1 MGIFGALQSA
11 VSGLK
16 AQSHAM
22 ENISGNIANSQTIG
36 YKRIDTSFVDMIP
49 DAPVKQQIAGA
60 VSSFSRSMN
69 TLRGD
74 IQNADTETYMA
85 LNGSGFFV
93 VDKADGSGGTF
104 YTRRGDFDI
113 DRNGYLVNGA
123 GYRLTGLDMN
133 NGVVTGSVAQAIK
146 IDNSFLPARRST
158 NIDYQLNLPQVPKTS
173 SYVST
178 TPGSELFKP
187 WNYSNVQGSP
197 AYPRT
202 PAAGG
207 ITLPATTPA
216 YGFGATVNGSAAAS
230 TVVSDNDRLNVTVGG
245 VTYGV
250 RFNTNGVSTPAAT
263 LVSAS
268 AGTNAALA
276 TTNINIANAD
286 IAALAADGSL
296 TINGTSVGFSTPTYT
311 ANAAGLEAAVQAFF
325 PSATVAYD
333 AGTGVLTVTHAA
345 GVRPADT
352 AAGGS
357 GVTLGSATAGTV
369 LSAASTVVGINR
381 NELATLRAAGN
392 LNINGTPI
400 SGFTGAGPATPAAL
414 EAAVQA
420 AFPTAT
426 VGYDAT
432 TGQLSITY
440 AAGARAADTAVTGSG
455 MEISSGGTIQAML
468 GDLQTKLRTLTGDA
482 DMTVGMRNGRVAV
495 LMGETSTASLAFT
508 TDRMG
513 TISGDIMGLSLVTDT
528 ASGSDVTAD
537 KALASLWVDHGDTL
551 SIKVGNT
558 TRTYR
563 LDTTGTLAI
572 GAGETRINATGTVAD
587 MLAAIEADLKANGG
601 PGASNV
607 DVDLVGGRLNVSFS
621 GNYTHD
627 VSITG
632 NAANKLQINGNY
644 NAVSG
649 SVDNIL
655 SADNDRFISES
666 ISGGGITLYSST
678 GEPVNVQMRW
688 AKLTSETGAE
698 TWGLFYASDS
708 RPGASVAWTKLADYT
723 YDNGVLSSVAPAGGV
738 ATATGTELVTIS
750 NLTINGTSLGQI
762 TLNHGMKGMT
772 QFADN
777 SGAASTTALKQNG
790 FGAGEFISVGISDE
804 GRVVASY
811 TNGETREVA
820 QIVTASFNNANALKR
835 GDGGT
840 YTATTES
847 GEPIIDQSGSG
858 IVGSSTE
865 ASNTDISEEFT
876 KLIVT
881 QQAYSANT
889 KIVTA
894 ADEMLKEALNMI
906 R

>member
-60 VSSFSRSMN
+60 VSSYSRSMN

-85 LNGSGFFV
+85 LNGNGFFV
-93 VDKADGSGGTF
+93 VENGDGSGGTF

-123 GYRLTGLDMN
+123 GYRLTGLGMN
-133 NGVVTGSVAQAIK
+133 NGVVTGSVAEAIK
-146 IDNSFLPARRST
+146 IDNSFLPAKRST
-158 NIDYQLNLPQVPKTS
+158 TIDYQLNLPQIPKTS

-197 AYPRT
+197 AYPKT
-202 PAAGG
+202 PTGSGA
-207 ITLPATTPA
+207 TLPATTPA
-216 YGFGATVNGSAAAS
+216 YAFGATVNGTAAAN
-230 TVVSDNDRLNVTVGG
+230 TIVTDNDRLNVTVGG

-250 RFNTNGVSTPAAT
+250 RFNTNGVSTQAAT
-263 LVSAS
+263 LTSAT
-268 AGTNAALA
+268 AGNAAVNKR
-276 TTNINIANAD
+276 TSIEV
-286 IAALAADGSL
+286 AALGALVTANNFVIG
-296 TINGTSVGFSTPTYT
+296 STPIDLTGVVT
-311 ANAAGLEAAVQAFF
+311 AGDFEAAVQSQLSPAPATVNYTGTTLTIDYAAGASAIETGATGAGVAFT
-325 PSATVAYD
+325 PASSRAGTLATSAT
-333 AGTGVLTVTHAA
+333 
-345 GVRPADT
+345 
-352 AAGGS
+352 
-357 GVTLGSATAGTV
+357 
-369 LSAASTVVGINR
+369 TVVTVPKE
-381 NELATLRAAGN
+381 ELANLRAAGN
-392 LNINGTPI
+392 FNINGTAVTI
-400 SGFTGAGPATPAAL
+400 LPATGPITPANFQASVNTAIAPAT
-414 EAAVQA
+414 AA
-420 AFPTAT
+420 
-426 VGYDAT
+426 YDAV
-432 TGQLSITY
+432 TGQLTITY
-440 AAGARAADTAVTGSG
+440 PAGARAADTTVSGSG
-455 MEISSGGTIQAML
+455 TEVAANGSITTMLADME
-468 GDLQTKLRTLTGDA
+468 TKLRALTGDA
-482 DMTVGMRNGRVAV
+482 GMTVGIRNGRVAV
-495 LMGETSTASLAFT
+495 VMGDTSTDSLSFT
-508 TDRMG
+508 TDRVG
-513 TISGDIMGLSLVTDT
+513 SISGDALGLSLTTDT
-528 ASGSDVTAD
+528 ASGVDVKSTNT
-537 KALASLWVDHGDTL
+537 LASLLIDHGDTL
-551 SIKVGNT
+551 SIQVGST

-563 LDTTGTLAI
+563 LDTSGSLVV

-587 MLAAIEADLKANGG
+587 MLASIEADLKANGG
-601 PGASNV
+601 PGAAGV
-607 DVDLVGGRLNVSFS
+607 DVDMVGGRLSVTFA
-621 GNYTHD
+621 GNYTNN
-627 VSITG
+627 VIISG
-632 NAANKLQINGNY
+632 NAAGATKLNIAGSY
-644 NAVSG
+644 NATAG

-655 SADNDRFISES
+655 SADSDRFISES
-666 ISGGGITLYSST
+666 ISGGGITVYSNT

-688 AKLTSETGAE
+688 AKMGGTTGNE

-723 YDNGVLSSVAPAGGV
+723 YDNGILSGIAPAGGV
-738 ATATGTELVTIS
+738 ATATGTEQLTIS
-750 NLTINGTSLGQI
+750 NLTVNGTSLGQM
-762 TLNHGMKGMT
+762 TYNHGLKGMT

-790 FGAGEFISVGISDE
+790 YGAGEFISVGVSDA

-840 YTATTES
+840 YTATVES
-847 GEPIIDQSGSG
+847 GEPIVDQSGSG
-858 IVGSSTE
+858 IVGGSTE

>member
-36 YKRIDTSFVDMIP
+36 FKRIDTSFVDMIP

-60 VSSFSRSMN
+60 VSSYSRSMN

-74 IQNADTETYMA
+74 IQNAETETYMA
-85 LNGSGFFV
+85 LNGNGFFV
-93 VDKADGSGGTF
+93 VEQGDGSGGTF

-123 GYRLTGLDMN
+123 GYRLTGLGMN
-133 NGVVTGSVAQAIK
+133 NGVVTGSVAEAIK
-146 IDNSFLPARRST
+146 IDNSFLPAKRST
-158 NIDYQLNLPQVPKTS
+158 TIDYQLNLPQVPKTS

-197 AYPRT
+197 AFPKT
-202 PAAGG
+202 PAGSGA
-207 ITLPATTPA
+207 TLPATTPA
-216 YGFGATVNGSAAAS
+216 YAFGATVNGTAAANS
-230 TVVSDNDRLNVTVGG
+230 IVTDNDRLNVTVGG
-245 VTYGV
+245 ITYGV

-263 LVSAS
+263 L
-268 AGTNAALA
+268 T
-276 TTNINIANAD
+276 
-286 IAALAADGSL
+286 
-296 TINGTSVGFSTPTYT
+296 
-311 ANAAGLEAAVQAFF
+311 
-325 PSATVAYD
+325 
-333 AGTGVLTVTHAA
+333 
-345 GVRPADT
+345 
-352 AAGGS
+352 
-357 GVTLGSATAGTV
+357 SATAGNAAVAKRTTIDVASRAALVTADNFFIGSTAVPLAGVTTDAQFQSAIETALSLAPGSAV
-369 LSAASTVVGINR
+369 LTGTSLVINYPAGASPAETSAAGAGVALNAPGTRAGTLATSATTVVTVPKE
-381 NELATLRAAGN
+381 ELANLRAAGN
-392 LNINGTPI
+392 FNINGTAVTI
-400 SGFTGAGPATPAAL
+400 LPATGPITPANFQTSVN
-414 EAAVQA
+414 AAIA
-420 AFPTAT
+420 PATAT
-426 VGYDAT
+426 YDGV
-432 TGQLSITY
+432 TGQLTVTY
-440 AAGARAADTAVTGSG
+440 PAGARAADTTVTGSG
-455 MEISSGGTIQAML
+455 TEVAANGSITTMLADME
-468 GDLQTKLRTLTGDA
+468 TKLRALTGDA
-482 DMTVGMRNGRVAV
+482 GMSVGIRNGRVAV
-495 LMGETSTASLAFT
+495 IMGDASTQSLAFT
-508 TDRMG
+508 TDRVG
-513 TISGDIMGLSLVTDT
+513 SISGDAMGLSLTTDT
-528 ASGSDVTAD
+528 AAGVDVKPTNT
-537 KALASLWVDHGDTL
+537 LASLLIDHGDTL
-551 SIKVGNT
+551 SIQVGST

-563 LDTTGTLAI
+563 LDTSGTLAV

-587 MLAAIEADLKANGG
+587 MLASIEADLKANGG
-601 PGASNV
+601 PGAAGV
-607 DVDLVGGRLNVSFS
+607 DVDMVGGRLSVTFA
-621 GNYTHD
+621 GNYTNN
-627 VSITG
+627 VMISG
-632 NAANKLQINGNY
+632 NAAGATKLNIAGSY
-644 NAVSG
+644 NATSG

-655 SADNDRFISES
+655 SADSDRFVSES
-666 ISGGGITLYSST
+666 ISGGGITVYSNT

-688 AKLTSETGAE
+688 AKMGGTTGNE

-708 RPGASVAWTKLADYT
+708 RPGASVAWTKLADYS
-723 YDNGVLSSVAPAGGV
+723 YDNGILSGIAPAGGV
-738 ATATGTELVTIS
+738 ATATGTEQLTIS
-750 NLTINGTSLGQI
+750 NLTVNGTSLGQM
-762 TLNHGMKGMT
+762 TYNHGLKGMT

-790 FGAGEFISVGISDE
+790 YGAGEFISVGVSDA

-840 YTATTES
+840 YTATVES
-847 GEPIIDQSGSG
+847 GEPIVDQSGSG
-858 IVGSSTE
+858 IVGGSTE

>member
-60 VSSFSRSMN
+60 VSSYSRSMN

-74 IQNADTETYMA
+74 IQNAETETYMA
-85 LNGSGFFV
+85 LNGNGFFV
-93 VDKADGSGGTF
+93 VENGDGSGGTF

-123 GYRLTGLDMN
+123 GYRLTGLGMN
-133 NGVVTGSVAQAIK
+133 NGVVTGSVAEAIK
-146 IDNSFLPARRST
+146 IDNSFLPAKRST
-158 NIDYQLNLPQVPKTS
+158 TIDYQLNLPQIPKTS

-197 AYPRT
+197 AYPKT
-202 PAAGG
+202 PAGSGA
-207 ITLPATTPA
+207 TLPATTPA
-216 YGFGATVNGSAAAS
+216 YAFGATVNGTAAAN
-230 TVVSDNDRLNVTVGG
+230 TIVTDNDRLNVTVGG

-250 RFNTNGVSTPAAT
+250 RFNTNGVSTQAAT
-263 LVSAS
+263 LTSAT
-268 AGTNAALA
+268 AGNAAVNKR
-276 TTNINIANAD
+276 TSID
-286 IAALAADGSL
+286 VAALGALVTANNFVIG
-296 TINGTSVGFSTPTYT
+296 STPIDLTGVVT
-311 ANAAGLEAAVQAFF
+311 AGDFEAAVQAQLSPAPATVNYTGTTLTIDYAAGASAIETGATGAGVTFT
-325 PSATVAYD
+325 PASSRAGTLATSAT
-333 AGTGVLTVTHAA
+333 
-345 GVRPADT
+345 
-352 AAGGS
+352 
-357 GVTLGSATAGTV
+357 
-369 LSAASTVVGINR
+369 TVVTVPKE
-381 NELATLRAAGN
+381 ELANLRAAGN
-392 LNINGTPI
+392 FNINGTAVTI
-400 SGFTGAGPATPAAL
+400 LPATGPITPANFQASVNTAIAPAT
-414 EAAVQA
+414 AA
-420 AFPTAT
+420 
-426 VGYDAT
+426 YDAV
-432 TGQLSITY
+432 TGQLTITY
-440 AAGARAADTAVTGSG
+440 PAGARAADTTVTGSG
-455 MEISSGGTIQAML
+455 TEVAANGNITTMLADME
-468 GDLQTKLRTLTGDA
+468 TKLRALTGDA
-482 DMTVGMRNGRVAV
+482 GMTVGIRNGRVAV
-495 LMGETSTASLAFT
+495 VMGDASTQSLSFT
-508 TDRMG
+508 TDRVG
-513 TISGDIMGLSLVTDT
+513 SISGDALGLSLTTDT
-528 ASGSDVTAD
+528 AAGVDVKPTNT
-537 KALASLWVDHGDTL
+537 LASLLIDHGDTL
-551 SIKVGNT
+551 SIQVGST

-563 LDTTGTLAI
+563 LDTSGSLVV

-587 MLAAIEADLKANGG
+587 MLASIEADLKANGG
-601 PGASNV
+601 PGAAGV
-607 DVDLVGGRLNVSFS
+607 DVDMVGGRLSVTFA
-621 GNYTHD
+621 GNYTHN
-627 VSITG
+627 VMISG
-632 NAANKLQINGNY
+632 NAAGATKLNIAGSY
-644 NAVSG
+644 NATAG

-655 SADNDRFISES
+655 SADSDRFVSES
-666 ISGGGITLYSST
+666 ISGGGITVYSNT

-688 AKLTSETGAE
+688 AKMGGTTGNE

-723 YDNGVLSSVAPAGGV
+723 YDNGILSGIAPAGGV
-738 ATATGTELVTIS
+738 ATATGTEQLTIS
-750 NLTINGTSLGQI
+750 NLTVNGTSLGQM
-762 TLNHGMKGMT
+762 TYNHGLKGMT

-790 FGAGEFISVGISDE
+790 YGAGEFISVGVSDA

-840 YTATTES
+840 YTATVES
-847 GEPIIDQSGSG
+847 GEPIVDQSGSG
-858 IVGSSTE
+858 IVGGSTE

>member
-60 VSSFSRSMN
+60 VSSYSRSMN

-85 LNGSGFFV
+85 LNGNGFFV
-93 VDKADGSGGTF
+93 TEKGDGSGGTF

-123 GYRLTGLDMN
+123 GYRLTGLGMN
-133 NGVVTGSVAQAIK
+133 NGVVTGSVAEAIK

-158 NIDYQLNLPQVPKTS
+158 TIDYQLNLPQVPKTS

-197 AYPRT
+197 SFPKT
-202 PAAGG
+202 PSGSGA
-207 ITLPATTPA
+207 TLPATTPA
-216 YGFGATVNGSAAAS
+216 YAFGATVNGTAAAN
-230 TVVSDNDRLNVTVGG
+230 TIVTDNDRLNVTVGG
-245 VTYGV
+245 ITYGI

-263 LVSAS
+263 LTSATGGNAAVAKRTTIDVAS
-268 AGTNAALA
+268 RAALVTADDFVIGSTAIPLAGVTTDAQFQSAIETALGLPAGSAVLTGASLVIDYPAGASPAETSVAGAGTALNAPGTRAGTLA
-276 TTNINIANAD
+276 TSAMTVVTVPKEELANLR
-286 IAALAADGSL
+286 AAGNFN
-296 TINGTSVGFSTPTYT
+296 INGTSVTILPATGLITPADFQASVNT
-311 ANAAGLEAAVQAFF
+311 AIA
-325 PSATVAYD
+325 PATAAYD
-333 AGTGVLTVTHAA
+333 AV
-345 GVRPADT
+345 
-352 AAGGS
+352 
-357 GVTLGSATAGTV
+357 
-369 LSAASTVVGINR
+369 
-381 NELATLRAAGN
+381 
-392 LNINGTPI
+392 
-400 SGFTGAGPATPAAL
+400 
-414 EAAVQA
+414 
-420 AFPTAT
+420 
-426 VGYDAT
+426 
-432 TGQLSITY
+432 TGQLTITY
-440 AAGARAADTAVTGSG
+440 PAGARVADTTVTGSG
-455 MEISSGGTIQAML
+455 TEVAANGNITTMLADME
-468 GDLQTKLRTLTGDA
+468 TKLRALTGDA
-482 DMTVGMRNGRVAV
+482 GMTVGIRNGRVAV
-495 LMGETSTASLAFT
+495 VMGDASTQSLSFT
-508 TDRMG
+508 TDRVG
-513 TISGDIMGLSLVTDT
+513 SISGDALGLSLTTDT
-528 ASGSDVTAD
+528 AAGVDVKPTNT
-537 KALASLWVDHGDTL
+537 LASLLIDHGDTL
-551 SIKVGNT
+551 SIQVGST

-563 LDTTGTLAI
+563 LDTSGSLAV

-587 MLAAIEADLKANGG
+587 MLASIEADLKANGG
-601 PGASNV
+601 PGAANV
-607 DVDLVGGRLNVSFS
+607 DVDMVGGRLSVTFP
-621 GNYTHD
+621 GNYTQN
-627 VSITG
+627 VMISG
-632 NAANKLQINGNY
+632 NAAGPAKLDIAGSY
-644 NAVSG
+644 NATSG

-655 SADNDRFISES
+655 SADSDRFVSES
-666 ISGGGITLYSST
+666 ISGGGITLYSNT

-688 AKLTSETGAE
+688 AKMTSTTGNE

-723 YDNGVLSSVAPAGGV
+723 YDNGVLSGIAPAGGV
-738 ATATGTELVTIS
+738 ATATGTEQLTVS
-750 NLTINGTSLGQI
+750 NLTVNGTSLGQI
-762 TLNHGMKGMT
+762 SINHGLKGMT

-847 GEPIIDQSGSG
+847 GEPIIDQSGAG

>member
-60 VSSFSRSMN
+60 VSAYSRSMN

-93 VDKADGSGGTF
+93 VENGDGSGGTF

-123 GYRLTGLDMN
+123 GYRLTGLGMN
-133 NGVVTGSVAQAIK
+133 NGVVTGSVAEAIK

-158 NIDYQLNLPQVPKTS
+158 TIDYQLNLPQVPKTS

-197 AYPRT
+197 AYPKT
-202 PAAGG
+202 PATAGA
-207 ITLPATTPA
+207 TLPATTPSYA
-216 YGFGATVNGSAAAS
+216 FGATVNGTAAAN

-245 VTYGV
+245 ITYGI

-263 LVSAS
+263 LTSAT
-268 AGTNAALA
+268 GGNAAVNKRTA
-276 TTNINIANAD
+276 ITVADRANLVTAND
-286 IAALAADGSL
+286 F
-296 TINGTSVGFSTPTYT
+296 TIGGTSVPLAGVTTDAQFQT
-311 ANAAGLEAAVQAFF
+311 AIETALGLPPGAAVLTGANLVIDY
-325 PSATVAYD
+325 P
-333 AGTGVLTVTHAA
+333 AGAA
-345 GVRPADT
+345 AIET
-352 AAGGS
+352 AAGGT
-357 GVTLGSATAGTV
+357 GVAFNAGASRAGTLATSAT
-369 LSAASTVVGINR
+369 TVVTVPKE
-381 NELATLRAAGN
+381 ELANLRAAGN
-392 LNINGTPI
+392 FNINGTAVTI
-400 SGFTGAGPATPAAL
+400 LPATGPITPANF
-414 EAAVQA
+414 QA
-420 AFPTAT
+420 SVNTAIAPAT
-426 VGYDAT
+426 ASYDAI
-432 TGQLSITY
+432 TGQLTITY
-440 AAGARAADTAVTGSG
+440 PAGARAADTTVTGSG
-455 MEISSGGTIQAML
+455 TEVAANGNITTMLADME
-468 GDLQTKLRTLTGDA
+468 TKLRALTGDA
-482 DMTVGMRNGRVAV
+482 GMSVGIRNGRVAV
-495 LMGETSTASLAFT
+495 LMGNASTQSLSFT
-508 TDRMG
+508 TDRVG
-513 TISGDIMGLSLVTDT
+513 SISGDALGLSLVTDT
-528 ASGSDVTAD
+528 ASGTDVTAS
-537 KALASLWVDHGDTL
+537 KALASLLVDHGDTL
-551 SIKVGNT
+551 SIQVGST

-563 LDTTGTLAI
+563 LDTTGTLVV

-587 MLAAIEADLKANGG
+587 MLASIEADLKANGG
-601 PGASNV
+601 PGAAGV
-607 DVDLVGGRLNVSFS
+607 DVDMVGGRLSVTFA
-621 GNYTHD
+621 GNYTNN
-627 VSITG
+627 VMISG
-632 NAANKLQINGNY
+632 NAAGPTKLNIAGSY
-644 NAVSG
+644 NATSG

-655 SADNDRFISES
+655 SADSDRFVSES
-666 ISGGGITLYSST
+666 ISGGGITLYSNT

-688 AKLTSETGAE
+688 AKMGGGTGNE

-723 YDNGVLSSVAPAGGV
+723 YDNGVLSGIAPAGGV
-738 ATATGTELVTIS
+738 ATATGTEQLTVS
-750 NLTINGTSLGQI
+750 NLTVNGTSLGQI
-762 TLNHGMKGMT
+762 SINHGLKGMT

-790 FGAGEFISVGISDE
+790 FGAGEFISVGISDA

-847 GEPIIDQSGSG
+847 GEPIVDQSGAG